1 MKKTPVQTKYCFF
14 KILGWSGAGVISLLL
29 LLFLLIKISD
39 ISTPP
44 HFKEVK
50 ETYEISDALLM
61 DRYGE
66 IIHEL
71 RINKDKRCLEW
82 TELENVSPAF
92 IKTVI
97 EVEDKRFF
105 QHKGVDWYGMS
116 AAFFQN
122 LISKKLRG
130 ASTITMQVASMLD
143 KRLKP
148 KSSRR
153 RLGQK
158 WNQILAGLELEK
170 SWSKEEILE
179 AYINLISYRGEL
191 QGISAASRG
200 LFNKEPSG
208 LDNAESLLLASLITS
223 PNASV
228 SNVVKRAFFFAEK
241 MHLQNICEQIKKLA
255 DEKIQSPYY
264 IKPVAAIAPHVAHIL
279 LKKGSTQVISTID
292 GKLQRFV
299 YETLNHHL
307 SLLKGRN
314 VSDGAVLVADNSTGE
329 ILAYAGNSGALSSA
343 PWVDGIRAKRQ
354 AGSTLKPFLYELA
367 IERGFLTASSILE
380 DLPLHITTP
389 TGLYVPQNYDNT
401 FRGPVSLR
409 TALSSSINIPAVRT
423 LLLTGMEPFLERL
436 KDLGFESL
444 TEDAEYYGYSI
455 ALGSAEVTL
464 YELVNAYRTLADNGR
479 LINLKLSFEE
489 QTTKPIS
496 VINKKASFI
505 ISHILSDR
513 EARSTSFGLENPLST
528 KFWSAVK
535 TGTSKDMR
543 DNWCIGFSRKYTV
556 GVWVGNFS
564 GEPMRDVS
572 GISGA
577 APVWFEIIN
586 YLHENVP
593 SHPPETPEGVV
604 FAKVVFHDNVESSRD
619 DCFIKGTEPVT
630 EVRIITSRQKPRIQY
645 PANETIVCIDPEI
658 PDELQRIPFR
668 FQPSSQEFEWV
679 LNNSK
684 TGILSHFFL
693 WKPERGRHK
702 LSIIDKQNRILD
714 SVSFAVR

>member
-1 MKKTPVQTKYCFF
+1 
-14 KILGWSGAGVISLLL
+14 
-29 LLFLLIKISD
+29 
-39 ISTPP
+39 
-44 HFKEVK
+44 
-50 ETYEISDALLM
+50 
-61 DRYGE
+61 
-66 IIHEL
+66 
-71 RINKDKRCLEW
+71 
-82 TELENVSPAF
+82 
-92 IKTVI
+92 
-97 EVEDKRFF
+97 
-105 QHKGVDWYGMS
+105 
-116 AAFFQN
+116 
-122 LISKKLRG
+122 
-130 ASTITMQVASMLD
+130 
-143 KRLKP
+143 
-148 KSSRR
+148 
-153 RLGQK
+153 
-158 WNQILAGLELEK
+158 
-170 SWSKEEILE
+170 
-179 AYINLISYRGEL
+179 
-191 QGISAASRG
+191 
-200 LFNKEPSG
+200 
-208 LDNAESLLLASLITS
+208 
-223 PNASV
+223 
-228 SNVVKRAFFFAEK
+228 
-241 MHLQNICEQIKKLA
+241 
-255 DEKIQSPYY
+255 
-264 IKPVAAIAPHVAHIL
+264 
-279 LKKGSTQVISTID
+279 
-292 GKLQRFV
+292 
-299 YETLNHHL
+299 
-307 SLLKGRN
+307 
-314 VSDGAVLVADNSTGE
+314 
-329 ILAYAGNSGALSSA
+329 
-343 PWVDGIRAKRQ
+343 
-354 AGSTLKPFLYELA
+354 
-367 IERGFLTASSILE
+367 
-380 DLPLHITTP
+380 
-389 TGLYVPQNYDNT
+389 
-401 FRGPVSLR
+401 
-409 TALSSSINIPAVRT
+409 
-423 LLLTGMEPFLERL
+423 MEPFLERL